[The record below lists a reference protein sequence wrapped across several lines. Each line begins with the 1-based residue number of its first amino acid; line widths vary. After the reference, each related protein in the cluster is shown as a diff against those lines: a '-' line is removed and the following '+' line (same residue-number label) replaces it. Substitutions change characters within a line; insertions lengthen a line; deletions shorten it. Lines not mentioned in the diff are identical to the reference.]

1 MGSWPRYFSKKS
13 SLGGD
18 RNFVMYPV
26 AMRGCLLGSTYLE
39 YFERAQ
45 AASQRSVSIEPLMMY
60 DTKCSIAGFNLRD
73 HKELMALTHGL

>member
-1 MGSWPRYFSKKS
+1 
-13 SLGGD
+13 
-18 RNFVMYPV
+18 MYPV
-26 AMRGCLLGSTYLE
+26 AVRGRLLGSTYLE

-60 DTKCSIAGFNLRD
+60 GTKCSIAVFDLRN